1 MTAKDY
7 ILSKR
12 VPKINDCTIVLAD
25 GVECRFEIPLNGV
38 GKSSLERRVQSFAK
52 DKPNGVWVAKGLMPA
67 EGFDESVA
75 TGLAYLAYTN
85 KEGWSMEDVLELF
98 DANPNEILAVFTKL
112 MAQASVD
119 MAAVDAEEQDEELKN

>member
-1 MTAKDY
+1 MTAKEY

-12 VPKINDCTIVLAD
+12 VPKLNDCTIVLAD

-38 GKSSLERRVQSFAK
+38 GKSSLERRVQRFAK

-75 TGLAYLAYTN
+75 TGLAYIAYTN
-85 KEGWSMEDVLELF
+85 QEGWSMETVLELF

-112 MAQASVD
+112 MVQASED
-119 MAAVDAEEQDEELKN
+119 TEIEDKDEELKN